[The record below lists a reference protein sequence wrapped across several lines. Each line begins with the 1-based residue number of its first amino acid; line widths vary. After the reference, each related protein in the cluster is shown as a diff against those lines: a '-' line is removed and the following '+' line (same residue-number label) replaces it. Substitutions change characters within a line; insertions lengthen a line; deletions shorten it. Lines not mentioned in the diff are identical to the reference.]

1 MAYENKNFGENRNN
15 ESLFSKRI
23 KAGKRRTYFFDVRS
37 TRGNDYFITIT
48 ESKKRFDDNG
58 YDRHKMFLYKE
69 DFNKFLNAL
78 TETVNYVKT
87 DLMPDFD
94 FDAYNHDQENEEGAI
109 VSDSVVSE
117 AAEDSS
123 SEGLIKTP
131 ERVAKA
137 MQYLTQGYRMDAKE
151 ILNSA
156 KFQESYSE
164 MVIVK
169 DIELYSM
176 CEHHMLPFFGKA
188 HIAYIPNG
196 YITGLSKLARVVDCF
211 ARRMQVQERMTH
223 QILDAIQET
232 LNPQGVAVVIEAKH
246 LCMMMRG
253 VQKQNSVTTT
263 SAFSGQFEKN
273 ETRSEFLKLITAD
286 LY

>member
-1 MAYENKNFGENRNN
+1 MENYYSTIKELGEDPER
-15 ESLFSKRI
+15 
-23 KAGKRRTYFFDVRS
+23 
-37 TRGNDYFITIT
+37 
-48 ESKKRFDDNG
+48 
-58 YDRHKMFLYKE
+58 
-69 DFNKFLNAL
+69 
-78 TETVNYVKT
+78 
-87 DLMPDFD
+87 
-94 FDAYNHDQENEEGAI
+94 
-109 VSDSVVSE
+109 
-117 AAEDSS
+117 
-123 SEGLIKTP
+123 EGLQKTP
-131 ERVAKA
+131 ERVGKS
-137 MQYLTQGYRMDAKE
+137 MQYLMQGYKMDARE

-156 KFQESYSE
+156 KFHESYSE

-169 DIELYSM
+169 DIELYSL

-196 YITGLSKLARVVDCF
+196 YITGLSKIARVVDCF
-211 ARRMQVQERMTH
+211 ARRLQVQERMTH

-232 LNPQGVAVVIEAKH
+232 LNPLGVAVVIEAKH

-253 VQKQNSVTTT
+253 VSKQNSVTTT

>member
-1 MAYENKNFGENRNN
+1 MDNRFFIFNQNNPVAYKKIEQYDEDITNKLMENYRSSIELLGEDANR
-15 ESLFSKRI
+15 
-23 KAGKRRTYFFDVRS
+23 
-37 TRGNDYFITIT
+37 
-48 ESKKRFDDNG
+48 
-58 YDRHKMFLYKE
+58 
-69 DFNKFLNAL
+69 
-78 TETVNYVKT
+78 
-87 DLMPDFD
+87 
-94 FDAYNHDQENEEGAI
+94 
-109 VSDSVVSE
+109 
-117 AAEDSS
+117 
-123 SEGLIKTP
+123 EGLLKTP

-137 MQYLTQGYRMDAKE
+137 MQYITAGYNMDARE
-151 ILNSA
+151 VLNSA
-156 KFQESYSE
+156 KFHESYSE

-169 DIELYSM
+169 DIELYSL

-196 YITGLSKLARVVDCF
+196 WITGLSKIARVVDCF
-211 ARRMQVQERMTH
+211 ARRLQVQERMTH